1 MLRRGCVI
9 VDVVGVCVA
18 SLERYMLYLD
28 SIVTNSEGEYDEI
41 DAVLMRYRTLEEAN
55 KVVSGTVTWGAKG

>member
-1 MLRRGCVI
+1 
-9 VDVVGVCVA
+9 
-18 SLERYMLYLD
+18 MLYLD

-55 KVVSGTVTWGAKG
+55 KVGFG